1 MRCVE
6 DGDVLLLSLCSASA
20 LDLRKCRF
28 TLAILLADQCKRNA
42 RAATSQTADAGA
54 VQTGAARS
62 VQVSI
67 CVSISESTVQA
78 LLDAVSVTVSVT
90 DWCCRGVGCSRAAC
104 AATLTYVKRWYESS
118 VHTSKVRCVGSYLL
132 T

>member
-1 MRCVE
+1 VRCVE

-54 VQTGAARS
+54 VQIGAARL
-62 VQVSI
+62 QVSI
-67 CVSISESTVQA
+67 YVSISESTVQA
-78 LLDAVSVTVSVT
+78 LLDAVSVIVSVT